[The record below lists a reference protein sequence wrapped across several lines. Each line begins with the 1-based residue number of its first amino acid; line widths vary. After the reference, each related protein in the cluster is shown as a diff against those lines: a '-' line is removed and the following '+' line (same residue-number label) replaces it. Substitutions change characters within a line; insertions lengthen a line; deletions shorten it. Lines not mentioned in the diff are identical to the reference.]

1 MLLVLLTLGLLLAA
15 TSGLLIY
22 LLSAFPFDGLYG
34 QDSYAYYYQA
44 RELWDGIWGTPPPD
58 WPFVSE
64 GLYHWP
70 VGYHLHIMAGFLLT
84 GESPTGGRL
93 ITLIMA
99 ALVPVL
105 VAILTQAV
113 WRKATQ
119 LQAVTAGVIAGI
131 VMLLTGVYSR
141 ASLTLMADVPSI
153 FWTTLGACCLLRAWP
168 IDGSTRE
175 MDRRRIAWAISCG
188 AALGISILG
197 RYISALLVVPM
208 ILYII
213 SWYWKRRR
221 KSTGGLARKRFILP
235 GIALLSGI
243 CALVPQLIY
252 TLSQTV
258 RPVDTSGAIIWQL
271 GNFLRTT
278 LSGPDGTATF
288 MHPMAGFYFADPLF
302 QVSAGF
308 LSPLYLPALGLGI
321 VALIRARSWG
331 PLLLLAGWWL
341 IPATFFSGGLY
352 QAHRFIIMYLP
363 PLAILIGIGAATAL
377 GSLVTAARTPRR
389 PAGVILV
396 LVNIALLASL
406 AAGSIQSWRSTYRQ
420 AAELASIKAGELNI
434 VEAAQ
439 RAVASERIPGQLK
452 PKAVVFGISAALY
465 HYTGWKILDIYNH
478 GQEEIETFLAG
489 DAPRLVVI
497 PETSMATQWA
507 GTPSG
512 ERWRWLRSHYN
523 LIERESAGEYEI
535 YLVEVR

>member
-1 MLLVLLTLGLLLAA
+1 
-15 TSGLLIY
+15 LLIAASCLFIF

-44 RELWDGIWGTPPPD
+44 REIWDGLWSMPPPE

-113 WRKATQ
+113 WRKATRF
-119 LQAVTAGVIAGI
+119 QAVAAGIIAGI

-141 ASLTLMADVPSI
+141 ASLTLMADVPAI
-153 FWTTLGACCLLRAWP
+153 FWTTLGICCLLRAWP
-168 IDGSTRE
+168 IDASTNASTK
-175 MDRRRIAWAISCG
+175 MDRRRIAWAICCG
-188 AALGISILG
+188 AALGISILV
-197 RYISALLVVPM
+197 RYVSALLVAPA

-213 SWYWKRRR
+213 SWYWKRGAPI
-221 KSTGGLARKRFILP
+221 GGLVRKRFVLP
-235 GIALLSGI
+235 ISALLSVL
-243 CALVPQLIY
+243 CALVPQAIY
-252 TLSQTV
+252 TLSQGV
-258 RPVDTSGAIIWQL
+258 RPVDTSGAVIWKL
-271 GNFLRTT
+271 DNFFRTT

-288 MHPMAGFYFADPLF
+288 VHPMAGFYFADPLF

-321 VALIRARSWG
+321 VTLVRARSWG

-363 PLAILIGIGAATAL
+363 PLAILIGIGAGIAL
-377 GSLVTAARTPRR
+377 GSLVTAALNPRR
-389 PAGVILV
+389 PDRVILA
-396 LVNIALLASL
+396 LFSMALLASL
-406 AAGSIQSWRSTYRQ
+406 AAGCVQSWRSTYRQ
-420 AAELASIKAGELNI
+420 ASELVSIKDRELNI

-439 RAVASERIPGQLK
+439 QAVASEHIPGQLK
-452 PKAVVFGISAALY
+452 PKAVVFGVSAALY
-465 HYTGWKILDIYNH
+465 HYTGWQILDIYNH
-478 GQEEIETFLAG
+478 DQKEIETFLAG

-497 PETSMATQWA
+497 PDTSMRTQWA
-507 GTPSG
+507 ATPSG
-512 ERWRWLRSHYN
+512 ERWRWLRAHYN
-523 LIERESAGEYEI
+523 LIERGSAGDYKI
-535 YLVEVR
+535 YLVEAR